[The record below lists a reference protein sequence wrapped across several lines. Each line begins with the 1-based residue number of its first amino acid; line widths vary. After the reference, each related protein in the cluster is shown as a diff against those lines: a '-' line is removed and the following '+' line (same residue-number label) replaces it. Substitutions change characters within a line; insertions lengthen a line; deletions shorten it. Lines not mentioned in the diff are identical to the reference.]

1 MKKRITS
8 FLLTLATAFPLVA
21 CQGETPVLTAEQT
34 ASVWT
39 TTGTERILGDVDY
52 SNRHQNKV
60 LKINA
65 FKNEYE
71 SAQIIVSAKTDIEE
85 YSLQTSDLIDASG
98 NVLSKD
104 IFEVYH
110 EKYMYVGLIKNHN
123 SPTGTGYYPD
133 ALLPYE
139 VAVEYGENKIEKD
152 FNQGIWISVKA
163 SETQAAGEYKG
174 NFKLLVDGKEIEI
187 PVSVTIY
194 DYTLDDT
201 VHSKSAFYI
210 HPQRLAWGEMD
221 DSVEMQEK
229 YYEYLLSNRVNPT
242 HFPGSDFTYVT
253 FDEESL
259 QRFLEYAKKYTLDER
274 CSHFNIPYNVTSVY
288 YEGKEIQCTDWEEFG
303 KTLRAMAIYGAEQGV
318 NLFEKAG
325 TYFTYFDEYDLTGK
339 TDSANY
345 NLNYAYQFCEQLAS
359 ELEEELVCEESLKK
373 EILADLA
380 GIKHKVVGSYTQS
393 LIADK
398 GQFVPTIDKFHTE
411 EGRKLYS
418 DFDYMS
424 YGEDGEMWTY
434 TCMNPRPPYPTYH
447 LDDTLLSS
455 RLLGWMMY
463 DYDIVGN
470 LYWDTVLYCY
480 MEDTVSGKES
490 HLQDYYDTAL
500 RYPTAN
506 GDGYLLYPGR
516 PYGIDGPVGS
526 VRLQSI
532 RDGNEDYDLFYAL
545 EEMYS
550 ARGVSEREFSDV
562 MDLLTR
568 SLYSG
573 TAVRM
578 NNSLYSNFD
587 ASREMLGGLLT
598 SCANAGTVIESFENI
613 DGKAK
618 FTISAPTDTV
628 LKLGGETLL
637 SGTTSGDLV
646 KYNVEVSLDQAANV
660 FSLTSEK
667 AGKTYSIALNLGGMS
682 KTVSATMLDGKVN
695 MLTGGSSNIESI
707 GDMDVLKLNFAASNK
722 ATSDIDASALNI
734 TSAVVK
740 VKISVYVYGDEPIKL
755 VLRSKCEQSSVYD
768 EVTTVTLNAGWN
780 EISVST
786 LSFGCQTYGALKYLR
801 FTPQTSDAVS
811 IALGQITL
819 EG

>member
-1 MKKRITS
+1 MS
-8 FLLTLATAFPLVA
+8 
-21 CQGETPVLTAEQT
+21 AEET

-39 TTGTERILGDVDY
+39 ATGTERILGDADY
-52 SNRHQNKV
+52 SARQQSKM
-60 LKINA
+60 LEIGA

-71 SAQIIVSAKTDIEE
+71 SAQIIVSAKTDIDE
-85 YSLQTSDLIDASG
+85 YSLKMENLTNASG
-98 NVLSKD
+98 DVLSKD
-104 IFEVYH
+104 AFEIYH

-133 ALLPYE
+133 ALLPFD

-152 FNQGIWISVKA
+152 FNQAIWVSVKA
-163 SETQAAGEYKG
+163 PATQEAGEYKG
-174 NFKLLVDGKEIEI
+174 TFKIVVDGKTIDL

-194 DYTLDDT
+194 DYTLSDT

-229 YYEYLLSNRVNPT
+229 YYEYLLSYRLDPT
-242 HFPGSDFTYVT
+242 HFPGSDFTYVV
-253 FDEESL
+253 FDEEGL
-259 QRFLEYAKKYTLDER
+259 QQFLGYAKKYTLDVR
-274 CSHFNIPYNVTSVY
+274 CSHFNIPYNVTTTMY
-288 YEGKEIQCTDWEEFG
+288 QGKEIQTTDWVEFE

-325 TYFTYFDEYDLTGK
+325 TYFTYFDEYDMTGK

-345 NLNYAYQFCEQLAS
+345 SLNYAYKLCERLA
-359 ELEEELVCEESLKK
+359 EELKDTLTCNEDLKE
-373 EILADLA
+373 EILEDLA
-380 GIKHKVVGSYTQS
+380 GMKHKVVGTYTQS

-418 DFDYMS
+418 DYDYMS

-480 MEDTVSGKES
+480 MQDTVSGKES

-545 EEMYS
+545 EELYAS
-550 ARGVSEREFSDV
+550 RGVSETDFSDV
-562 MDLLTR
+562 TDLLTR
-568 SLYSG
+568 NLYSG

-578 NNSLYSNFD
+578 NDALYSNFD
-587 ASREMLGGLLT
+587 ASREMLAGLLT
-598 SCANAGTVIESFENI
+598 SCANAGTVIEEFENV

-618 FTISAPTDTV
+618 FTISAPATTV
-628 LKLGGETLL
+628 LKLAGETLT
-637 SGTTSGDLV
+637 GTANGEVVTY
-646 KYNVEVSLDQAANV
+646 KVEIPLDKVVNV
-660 FSLTSEK
+660 FSLTSEVD
-667 AGKTYSIALNLGGMS
+667 GKSYTITLNLGGMS
-682 KTVSATMLDGKVN
+682 KTLSMTELAGNVS
-695 MLTGGSSNIESI
+695 MLTGGNSSVETID
-707 GDMDVLKLNFAASNK
+707 GMQVLKLDFAPSNK
-722 ATSDIDASALNI
+722 ATADVEATSLNV
-734 TSAVVK
+734 TSEVVK
-740 VKISVYVYGDEPIKL
+740 VKMSVYVYGDKPVKL
-755 VLRSKCEQSSVYD
+755 TLRSKCQDSSVYD

-786 LSFGCQTYGALKYLR
+786 LSFGCQTYGTLKYLR
-801 FTPQTSDAVS
+801 FTPQTSEAVA
-811 IALGQITL
+811 IAIGQITL